1 MPKIFIA
8 VAVVAAT
15 ILFGYLGAAL
25 IEAGAVYLLLA
36 ALAVGVALKAAPDAL
51 QLLAHKWSRLG

>member
-1 MPKIFIA
+1 MPKIFVA

-25 IEAGAVYLLLA
+25 IEAGAVYLLLV
-36 ALAVGVALKAAPDAL
+36 ALAAGVALRVGPDAL
-51 QLLAHKWSRLG
+51 QLLAHKWNRAG